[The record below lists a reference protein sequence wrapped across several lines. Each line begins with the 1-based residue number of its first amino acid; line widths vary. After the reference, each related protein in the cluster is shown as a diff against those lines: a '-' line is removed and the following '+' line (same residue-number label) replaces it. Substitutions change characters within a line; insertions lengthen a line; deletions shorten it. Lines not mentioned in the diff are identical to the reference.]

1 MSDAL
6 YLTFLARHGETAWP
20 TPQHTSRTD
29 LPLIAQ
35 DEAEACR
42 LQTPEY
48 REKAKR

>member
-6 YLTFLARHGETAWP
+6 YRTFLARHDETAWP
-20 TPQHTSRTD
+20 TPQHTSRID

-35 DEAEACR
+35 ACR